1 MPVFEPAVFAALLGL
16 LGLVILAAGALSGIF
31 ERVGLPLVALFL
43 GLGTVLG
50 PYGLGLIGFDADSP
64 ILGMV
69 ATLSLVLVLFTDA
82 VSVDRAEVKRHL
94 KLALVVLGP
103 GTLLTTGVL
112 MAAAHWLLGLSWPA
126 AAILG
131 AALAS
136 TDPVMVRGLLRQRGI
151 PAAARTVLRME
162 SGLNDVVVLPVVL
175 VGMALLA
182 AQGAS
187 NGVAGELTR
196 VVGSVFLL
204 GPLAGIIVG
213 WLSVRVMVTVR
224 GKFGMRRDY
233 ESLYVLAVAFTAYA
247 AAELM
252 HASGFMAA
260 FAAGLTIASLDV
272 ELCDCFRDYGE
283 ATAEM
288 LLLFAFVAFGTSLIW
303 TGLGVLT
310 WPGVAF
316 ALIAVLGRSLVLALA
331 LPRAGLDR
339 ASRRVIVAF
348 GPRALSSLLL
358 VLLPVFAGIDDARI
372 LVPYAALTVLLSVA
386 VHGTMLWVFTNR
398 AGRRAGGQTVGLSDG
413 RTVGPIDPDDSV
425 RMTLEEVAAL
435 EAAGERVHIVDVRAE
450 RAWNAAETIAAGAIR
465 LDPDHPVESAAEQAL
480 PKHDWLIG
488 YCA

>member
-1 MPVFEPAVFAALLGL
+1 MPAFDPAIFAALLGL
-16 LGLVILAAGALSGIF
+16 LGLVILGAGALSGIF

-50 PYGLGLIGFDADSP
+50 PHGLGLISFGADSAT
-64 ILGMV
+64 LAMV

-82 VSVDRAEVKRHL
+82 VSVDRAEVRRHL

-103 GTLLTTGVL
+103 GTLLTTLVL
-112 MAAAHWLLGLSWPA
+112 TAAAHWLLGLSWPA
-126 AAILG
+126 ATILG

-136 TDPVMVRGLLRQRGI
+136 TDPVMVRALLRQRGI
-151 PAAARTVLRME
+151 PAAARTALRME
-162 SGLNDVVVLPVVL
+162 SGLNDVVVLPLVL
-175 VGMALLA
+175 VGMAVLA
-182 AQGAS
+182 AHGAS

-196 VVGSVFLL
+196 VAGSVFLL

-224 GKFGMRRDY
+224 TRFGMRRDY

-260 FAAGLTIASLDV
+260 FAAGLSIASLDV

-303 TGLGVLT
+303 TGLDVLT
-310 WPGVAF
+310 LPGVGF

-331 LPRAGLDR
+331 LPRAGLDKE
-339 ASRRVIVAF
+339 SRRIIVAF

-358 VLLPVFAGIDDARI
+358 VLLPVFAGIGDAGV

-386 VHGTMLWVFTNR
+386 VHGTMLWALNLR
-398 AGRRAGGQTVGLSDG
+398 YGGGAEGRRGELS
-413 RTVGPIDPDDSV
+413 
-425 RMTLEEVAAL
+425 
-435 EAAGERVHIVDVRAE
+435 
-450 RAWNAAETIAAGAIR
+450 IR
-465 LDPDHPVESAAEQAL
+465 LILVSLCE
-480 PKHDWLIG
+480 
-488 YCA
+488 

>member
-1 MPVFEPAVFAALLGL
+1 MFAALLGL

-31 ERVGLPLVALFL
+31 EKVGLPLVALFL

-50 PYGLGLIGFDADSP
+50 PHGLGLVSFDADSP

-82 VSVDRAEVKRHL
+82 VSVDKAEVRRHL

-103 GTLLTTGVL
+103 GTIITTLLL
-112 MAAAHWLLGLSWPA
+112 MGAARWLLGLSWPA

-151 PAAARTVLRME
+151 PPAARTALRME
-162 SGLNDVVVLPVVL
+162 SGLNDIVVLPVVL

-182 AQGAS
+182 ARGPSAS
-187 NGVAGELTR
+187 IAGDMGRVA
-196 VVGSVFLL
+196 GSVFLL
-204 GPLAGIIVG
+204 GPLAGILVG
-213 WLSVRVMVTVR
+213 WISVRVMVAVR
-224 GKFGMRRDY
+224 SRFGMRRDY
-233 ESLYVLAVAFTAYA
+233 ESLYVLAVAFSAYA

-252 HASGFMAA
+252 HASGFMAT
-260 FAAGLTIASLDV
+260 FAAGLTISLLDV

-288 LLLFAFVAFGTSLIW
+288 LLLFAFVAFGTTLIW
-303 TGLGVLT
+303 TGLDVMAPAGL
-310 WPGVAF
+310 AF
-316 ALIAVLGRSLVLALA
+316 AVVAVLGRSVVLAIA
-331 LPRAGLDR
+331 LPRASLDP
-339 ASRRVIVAF
+339 ASRKIITWF

-358 VLLPVFAGIDDARI
+358 VLLPVFAGIDGAMY
-372 LVPYAALTVLLSVA
+372 LVPYAALAVLLSIG
-386 VHGTMLWVFTNR
+386 VHGFMLWFYAQR
-398 AGRRAGGQTVGLSDG
+398 HGGPADRRIGGGAIAEDGLRIS
-413 RTVGPIDPDDSV
+413 
-425 RMTLEEVAAL
+425 LEEVAAL
-435 EAAGERVHIVDVRAE
+435 EAAGEPVRMLDVRAE
-450 RAWNAAETIAAGAIR
+450 RAWNDAETKLAGAIR
-465 LDPDHPVESAAEQAL
+465 VDPDHPVESAAEQAL